1 MTLPCHRIPWLLT
14 ALESRRLSEGSVR
27 KILEHLVGCEWCRTQ
42 LDEGDLRPFLRT
54 KARDTHQDTQGTGRA
69 SHPVPPAAYSGV
81 MDRVFS
87 SLTKENQDIEVQ
99 RATVPVLLEELA
111 GLSSRQQKLLVRNS
125 GRFQTWAFAEALLD
139 RVRRGWTED
148 PRHSESFALLAVEV
162 ADRLEVQ
169 GLRVR
174 LVNDLKAEAWG
185 CVGNCRRIRTDFFQA
200 RVAFRKAERFLAEG
214 SGDRLEAAR
223 LFDLEASLLID
234 CGEFEQAER
243 LLAGVIEEYRA
254 ANDPHLEGRA
264 LMKHAKLLR
273 DSGRVDETIPVLE
286 RAAGLIDTAREP
298 WLLFLL
304 RKNLINHLL
313 EAGRAEEAQERMAEV
328 RELARVYATRLERLR
343 LLWTEG
349 LLCSVL
355 NKTEFAEQ
363 LLKQVREGFIA
374 AEIGSDVALVSLD
387 LAALYLETGRTEEA
401 RELATESIP
410 LFTSRGVHREALA
423 AWSLFREAA
432 ERDALTLGLVREVA
446 GRIRNVQSRPGSGD
460 PADGLG

>member
-1 MTLPCHRIPWLLT
+1 M
-14 ALESRRLSEGSVR
+14 E
-27 KILEHLVGCEWCRTQ
+27 
-42 LDEGDLRPFLRT
+42 
-54 KARDTHQDTQGTGRA
+54 ARDPQATGRRMRQM
-69 SHPVPPAAYSGV
+69 PRDAYSGA
-81 MDRVFS
+81 MDRAFS
-87 SLTKENQDIEVQ
+87 SLIKESQDMEGQ
-99 RATVPVLLEELA
+99 RAMVPVLLEELE
-111 GLSSRQQKLLVRNS
+111 GLSPRQQKLLVRNS
-125 GRFQTWAFAEALLD
+125 SRFQTWAFAEALLD
-139 RVRRGWTED
+139 VARRGWTED
-148 PRHSESFALLAVEV
+148 PRQSESLALLAVEV
-162 ADRLEVQ
+162 ADRLAVH

-200 RVAFRKAERFLAEG
+200 RVAFRKAERFLVEG
-214 SGDRLEAAR
+214 SGDRLEAAH
-223 LFDLEASLLID
+223 LFDLKASLLID
-234 CGEFEQAER
+234 CGEFKKAER
-243 LLAGVIEEYRA
+243 LLAGAIEEYRA

-264 LMKHAKLLR
+264 LMKQAKLLR

-313 EAGRAEEAQERMAEV
+313 EAGRAEEAQGLMAEV
-328 RELARVYATRLERLR
+328 RELARVHATRLERLR

-363 LLKQVREGFIA
+363 LLQQVREGFIA

-387 LAALYLETGRTEEA
+387 LAALYLESGRTEEA

-432 ERDALTLGLVREVA
+432 ERDALTLGLVQEVA
-446 GRIRNVQSRPGSGD
+446 GRIRSAQSRPSGS
-460 PADGLG
+460 ADLP